1 MVGKPHPLQA
11 AADVAHSREGL
22 AVKALAE
29 SQQRLVEQQQRLQQL
44 TLFRGEYAMQFQLEG
59 SGGISARRFQDY
71 AAFLNNLDQGIAQ
84 SQQQLMNLR
93 QDIQRRQKIWM
104 QMRAKTKALEE
115 VIDRERKAQTQ
126 REGQREQRDNDERN
140 LRNPDARQRATGG
153 DGG

>member
-1 MVGKPHPLQA
+1 MAGKPHPLQA

-22 AVKALAE
+22 AV
-29 SQQRLVEQQQRLQQL
+29 VEQQQRLQQL
-44 TLFRGEYAMQFQLEG
+44 ILFRGEYAMQFQQEG

-71 AAFLNNLDQGIAQ
+71 AAFLNNLDQGITQ
-84 SQQQLMNLR
+84 SQQQLMGLR
-93 QDIQRRQKIWM
+93 QDIQRRQKVWV

-115 VIDRERKAQTQ
+115 LIDQERKAQIQ

-140 LRNPDARQRATGG
+140 LRSPDARQRATGG